1 MAERT
6 STQSRGRAHGR
17 MENIDSLESVG
28 FVSRGDT
35 KLLDPDAQE
44 AYYKQLVHRYMR
56 FCSVNSKDLDGAFLS
71 LPKNR
76 SDDPTKNPPVAMLPP
91 QQRTRSISKSHL
103 HHHHKFESFKSH
115 HSGSTSSAEIRYSAS
130 KELSILLLS
139 LRKLREAILATGPKT
154 SVAFARRVSNFC
166 IRTGLL
172 ARHPPSYYP
181 PLERLIRQLE
191 TRPGYLELSEVK
203 EFVTYMILD
212 YACRQDNLEAAF
224 ALRARSKEEFGYQDS
239 IVDNILKALTQ
250 GNWILFWKTRNQADG
265 YSKALIYWA
274 VDGVRR
280 RALKAVGRSYLQVPV
295 EYIVET
301 CAGEKGSWEELA
313 EKEQLG
319 WRREGDKILIKV
331 KRKPTAAPAA
341 P

>member
-6 STQSRGRAHGR
+6 SSQSRGRALSKI
-17 MENIDSLESVG
+17 ENLDPLESVG

-56 FCSVNSKDLDGAFLS
+56 FCSVNSKDLDTAFLS

-76 SDDPTKNPPVAMLPP
+76 SDDPTKNLPVAMPLPP
-91 QQRTRSISKSHL
+91 QRSRRSISR
-103 HHHHKFESFKSH
+103 SH
-115 HSGSTSSAEIRYSAS
+115 HTSRFDSLRTHTGNASTADIKYSAS

-139 LRKLREAILATGPKT
+139 LRKLREAILATGSKT
-154 SVAFARRVSNFC
+154 NVVFARRVNNFC

-181 PLERLIRQLE
+181 PLKRMIQQFESK
-191 TRPGYLELSEVK
+191 PGSLDRSEVK

-212 YACRQDNLEAAF
+212 YACRQDDLQAAV
-224 ALRARSKEEFGYQDS
+224 ALRASSKEAIDYQDT
-239 IVDNILKALTQ
+239 IVDDVIRALTH
-250 GNWILFWKTRNQADG
+250 GNWILFWRTRTHADG
-265 YSKALIYWA
+265 YSKALIDWA
-274 VDGVRR
+274 ADGVRR

-295 EYIVET
+295 GYIVET
-301 CAGEKGSWEELA
+301 CAGEKDSWERLA

-319 WRREGDKILIKV
+319 WRREGDTILIKV
-331 KRKPTAAPAA
+331 KRKPAAAPATS
-341 P
+341 

>member
-1 MAERT
+1 
-6 STQSRGRAHGR
+6 
-17 MENIDSLESVG
+17 
-28 FVSRGDT
+28 
-35 KLLDPDAQE
+35 
-44 AYYKQLVHRYMR
+44 MR
-56 FCSVNSKDLDGAFLS
+56 FCSVNSKDLDSAFQS

-91 QQRTRSISKSHL
+91 QQQQQQPKRSTSKPHL
-103 HHHHKFESFKSH
+103 HHHHHLHTPKFDSLKPHGTKS
-115 HSGSTSSAEIRYSAS
+115 TADIQYSAS
-130 KELSILLLS
+130 KELSVLLLS
-139 LRKLREAILATGPKT
+139 LRKLREAILASGPKT
-154 SVAFARRVSNFC
+154 SVVFARRVNNFC

-181 PLERLIRQLE
+181 PLERLIRQIESKPNLLE
-191 TRPGYLELSEVK
+191 DSETK

-212 YACRQDNLEAAF
+212 YACRQDDLQAAY
-224 ALRARSKEEFGYQDS
+224 ALRARSREAFGFQDS
-239 IVDNILKALTQ
+239 IVDNILIALTQ
-250 GNWILFWKTRNQADG
+250 GNWILFWRTRNQADG

-331 KRKPTAAPAA
+331 KRKPGVALPTS
-341 P
+341 